1 MSLRC
6 GEKSS
11 TGRFGNASDWFQ
23 RLIEFWKRPVFAM
36 CRSQG
41 NAATPLSNKNEI

>member
-1 MSLRC
+1 MFLHG

-11 TGRFGNASDWFQ
+11 TARFENASDWFH
-23 RLIEFWKRPVFAM
+23 RLIEFWKRPVFTM

-41 NAATPLSNKNEI
+41 SYTTVQ